1 MRTYDQL
8 TDEEKR
14 QALDHELNVLL
25 EYVIE
30 GAIRFDDEKN
40 GDNLQA
46 AINAAGE
53 EANRMQT
60 PWFAGEYIMDA
71 TYKWSSTLDGP
82 ADMTETV
89 GEHLRSMAQCT
100 VEDALYPGPDETI
113 IRL

>member
-14 QALDHELNVLL
+14 QALDQELDALL
-25 EYVIE
+25 GYVIE

-40 GDNLQA
+40 GDDLQA
-46 AINAAGE
+46 AIAEAGE

-60 PWFAGEYIMDA
+60 PWFAGEYIMGA
-71 TYKWSSTLDGP
+71 KYRWSSTLDGP

-89 GEHLRSMAQCT
+89 GDHLRGMAQCSA
-100 VEDALYPGPDETI
+100 EDALYPSPDETI